1 MPTVTLTTETRAG
14 MGVSRDD
21 LVPVLTLRAR
31 DSVAALLVSR
41 GFEVGPSHSR
51 GRTRQRGRLRV
62 HAVVWP
68 APVGDAE

>member
-31 DSVAALLVSR
+31 DSV
-41 GFEVGPSHSR
+41 
-51 GRTRQRGRLRV
+51 
-62 HAVVWP
+62 VVWP
-68 APVGDAE
+68 APVGDSE